1 MDRHT
6 PEDEIRQ
13 REHFARLLESSAEG
27 IYGMAPDGSCIYINR
42 AGAEM
47 LGYSP
52 EELIGRPI
60 HGVVHHTYP
69 DGAPYPLNDCH
80 IAIAANS
87 GTSTRIENEV
97 FWHKDGTPVPVSY
110 SVNPILVEG
119 RPAGAVVNFTDESR
133 RRDADEKLAASEAL
147 LRLATAAA
155 ELGMWTWT
163 IKPDTVVWENGRM
176 YEIFGVQKS
185 AGPINAAKFVA
196 DVVHPEDADYFSN
209 ALLQTV
215 QFRERFYF
223 EGRFLMSD
231 GEIRWV
237 EFTGLL
243 ECANDGTPWRV
254 HGTAADITRRK
265 RTEGDLRKL
274 AAQLS
279 EANQQ
284 KGEFLATLAQELR
297 NPLAPIRTGLAL
309 LGMSGQKAD
318 TLQRVREMLER
329 QVSHMVHL
337 VDDLLDVARINS
349 GKIELKKARISLSDV
364 ISSAIETSAAMI
376 DSSQHT
382 LIVNMPQSIVWINAD
397 QTRMVQVV
405 DNLLTNAAKYTNPQ
419 GRIELSVTIHGSD
432 VTLSVTDTGV
442 GISPD
447 ELKYVFNMFS
457 QVGKHIGQSQGGLGI
472 GLSLVRHLVEL
483 HDGSATAHSEG
494 NGKGSTFAITLPLA
508 PEIESAPRIVK
519 SETGS
524 ATSAL
529 PLRVLI
535 ADDNKD
541 AALALSEF
549 LAIHGH
555 EVKVAFNGTQALRMA
570 QLFASEIVILDIGM
584 PEMNG
589 YEVARTIRGWGEPH
603 RPVLIALT
611 GWGAD
616 HDRNN
621 ASEAGFDFHYTK
633 PVQPIDIATL
643 LRELPSA
650 APRR

>member
-1 MDRHT
+1 M
-6 PEDEIRQ
+6 
-13 REHFARLLESSAEG
+13 
-27 IYGMAPDGSCIYINR
+27 
-42 AGAEM
+42 
-47 LGYSP
+47 
-52 EELIGRPI
+52 
-60 HGVVHHTYP
+60 
-69 DGAPYPLNDCH
+69 
-80 IAIAANS
+80 
-87 GTSTRIENEV
+87 
-97 FWHKDGTPVPVSY
+97 
-110 SVNPILVEG
+110 
-119 RPAGAVVNFTDESR
+119 
-133 RRDADEKLAASEAL
+133 
-147 LRLATAAA
+147 
-155 ELGMWTWT
+155 
-163 IKPDTVVWENGRM
+163 
-176 YEIFGVQKS
+176 
-185 AGPINAAKFVA
+185 
-196 DVVHPEDADYFSN
+196 
-209 ALLQTV
+209 
-215 QFRERFYF
+215 
-223 EGRFLMSD
+223 
-231 GEIRWV
+231 
-237 EFTGLL
+237 
-243 ECANDGTPWRV
+243 
-254 HGTAADITRRK
+254 
-265 RTEGDLRKL
+265 
-274 AAQLS
+274 
-279 EANQQ
+279 
-284 KGEFLATLAQELR
+284 
-297 NPLAPIRTGLAL
+297 
-309 LGMSGQKAD
+309 
-318 TLQRVREMLER
+318 
-329 QVSHMVHL
+329 
-337 VDDLLDVARINS
+337 
-349 GKIELKKARISLSDV
+349 SDV

-570 QLFASEIVILDIGM
+570 QLFASEVVILDIGM